1 MKEVLEFLSELQ
13 LNNHRPWFEAHKAD
27 YRAAEARFN
36 AFVEQLIPGIA
47 AFDPSVAG
55 VTLKDC
61 TYRIYRDTRFSPD
74 KTPYK
79 THMGAYVCPGGKKSG
94 YAGYYFH
101 VEPRGEG
108 LLGGS
113 LLAAGLYMPEPRI
126 VKHVRDDI
134 FDNGDAFAKAMSEAK
149 GFVFDRSRDLK
160 KAPREFP
167 ADHPHADYLRMREYS
182 LMEPVDEKTLLRTDL
197 LGWCLN
203 EFKKAMPINRVLNR
217 SVKFA
222 YEEE

>member
-1 MKEVLEFLSELQ
+1 MKKVLEFLSELQ
-13 LNNHRPWFEAHKAD
+13 INNHRPWFEAHKAD
-27 YRAAEARFN
+27 YRIAEATFN
-36 AFVEQLIPGIA
+36 AFVERLIPSIA
-47 AFDPSVAG
+47 AFDASVAG

-79 THMGAYVCPGGKKSG
+79 THMGAYVCTGGKKSG

-101 VEPRGEG
+101 IEPRGEG
-108 LLGGS
+108 LFGGS
-113 LLAAGLYMPEPRI
+113 LLAAGLYMPDAKI

-134 FDNGDAFAKAMSEAK
+134 FDHGDAFFKAISEAR

-160 KAPREFP
+160 KTPREFP
-167 ADHPHADYLRMREYS
+167 ADHKYADYLRMREYS
-182 LMEPVDEKTLLRTDL
+182 LIEPVDEKTLLRPDL
-197 LGWCLN
+197 LDWCLN
-203 EFKKAMPINRVLNR
+203 EFRKVMPINHVLNR

-222 YEEE
+222 CEEE